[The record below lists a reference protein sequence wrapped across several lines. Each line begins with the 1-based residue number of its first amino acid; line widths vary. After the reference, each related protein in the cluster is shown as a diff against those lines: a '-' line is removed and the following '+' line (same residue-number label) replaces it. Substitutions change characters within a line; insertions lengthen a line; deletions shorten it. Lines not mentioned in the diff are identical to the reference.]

1 MMFFLFVAATV
12 TALTTSDRAEVNAAD
27 CRHLP
32 ATPARSAMPNDNRVR
47 AGTLRDGVLTVRL
60 VARTSAWRPDGANGC
75 ALAVHAFAEEGRAA
89 QVPGPLLRVR
99 AGTEVRLRVRNT
111 LDAPIWM
118 RGLQDRAAGV
128 ALDSAEIAPGTTRDF
143 QFVAKTPGSWIYWA
157 GGAAS
162 RLIAGDAFGQLVGA
176 MIVDSANAPAH
187 ARAGERVLVL
197 TRWKADGKGDNDSY
211 QLNAFNG
218 LSWPSSERLRYTVGD
233 SVRWRVLN
241 ATNAVHEMHLH
252 GFFFRL
258 EARGFALDT
267 VGVPQPGV
275 GDMRVT
281 SVLRPGEWLTMS
293 WSADRAG
300 NWLFHCHLV
309 THMSGNQRLDRMS
322 GAAAVESNLAHEVK
336 ATVNRAHHDMGG
348 LVLGL
353 EVRPAEV
360 GHGGVTVA
368 REAAVPPRSIALF
381 ANARPRTFGE
391 KDGFGFVMQE
401 GPSAPARDSI
411 RIPGSPLILVRG
423 EPVRIAVHN
432 RLSQPISVH
441 WHGLELESYFDGVG
455 GFSGAGARVAPAIA
469 PNDSFIVR
477 LTPPRAGTYMYHVH
491 GERGEE
497 LASGLYG
504 PLLVVDSSRP
514 YDPRTERV
522 FVIADGGPGS
532 RKPLFINGSAT
543 PDTMVMVVGTAY
555 RLRFIYITANNV
567 VLTTLRSP
575 AGPVTVRRL
584 AFDGH
589 DQTPVISFPMR
600 VPLGPGHTVDF
611 EYTPT
616 APGELALDVGYAPSS
631 GVTNVAATTMP
642 IRLRIP

>member
-1 MMFFLFVAATV
+1 MMFFLFAAATA
-12 TALTTSDRAEVNAAD
+12 TALTASDRPAINAAD

-32 ATPARSAMPNDNRVR
+32 ATSARQAMPNDNRHR

-60 VARTSAWRPDGANGC
+60 VARASAWRPDGASGC
-75 ALAVHAFAEEGRAA
+75 VLAVHAFAEEGRAA
-89 QVPGPLLRVR
+89 QVPGPLMRVR
-99 AGTEVRLRVRNT
+99 AGTEVRVSVRNT

-118 RGLQDRAAGV
+118 RGLQDRAAGGT
-128 ALDSAEIAPGTTRDF
+128 LDSAEIAPGTTRDF
-143 QFVAKTPGSWIYWA
+143 QFVAKTPGDWIYWA

-176 MIVDSANAPAH
+176 MIVDSANVPAL
-187 ARAGERVLVL
+187 ARAGERVLVV

-218 LSWPSSERLRYTVGD
+218 LSWPNSERLRYTVGD
-233 SVRWRVLN
+233 SVHWHVLN

-252 GFFFRL
+252 GFYFRL
-258 EARGFALDT
+258 EARGYALDT
-267 VGVPQPGV
+267 VRVPRPGV
-275 GDMRVT
+275 GEMRVT
-281 SVLRPGEWLTMS
+281 TVLRPGEWFTMS
-293 WSADRAG
+293 WSPDRAG
-300 NWLFHCHLV
+300 NWLFHCHLL
-309 THMSGNQRLDRMS
+309 THMSGDQRLDRMP
-322 GAAAVESNLAHEVK
+322 AAADPGHAHDGG
-336 ATVNRAHHDMGG
+336 ATTNRAHDEMGG
-348 LVLGL
+348 LVLGI
-353 EVRPAEV
+353 EVRPGRARTD
-360 GHGGVTVA
+360 GVSVA
-368 REAAVPPRSIALF
+368 QPAAAPPRSIALF
-381 ANARPRTFGE
+381 ASARPRTFGE

-411 RIPGSPLILVRG
+411 RIPGSPLILIRG
-423 EPVRIAVHN
+423 EPARIAVHN

-455 GFSGAGARVAPAIA
+455 GFSGAGASVAPAIA
-469 PNDSFIVR
+469 PDDSFIVR
-477 LTPPRAGTYMYHVH
+477 LTPPRAGTFMYHVH

-504 PLLVVDSSRP
+504 PLLVVDPSKP
-514 YDPRTERV
+514 YDSRTERV
-522 FVIADGGPGS
+522 FVMADGGPGS
-532 RKPLFINGSAT
+532 RKPLFINGTAT
-543 PDTMVMVVGTAY
+543 PDTMVMVVGTTY

-589 DQTPVISFPMR
+589 DQSPMIASLSR
-600 VPLGPGHTVDF
+600 APFGPGHTADF

-616 APGELALDVGYAPSS
+616 EPGELALDLGYAPSS
-631 GVTNVAATTMP
+631 GVTNVPATTMP
-642 IRLRIP
+642 IRVRVP